1 MLPELYRTHLS
12 SQLSQAQLLTLEILV
27 WLLQVHKQ
35 VRIERLAAHFP
46 LPIKYESRRRHI
58 QRFLKH
64 RAMSVILIWL
74 PLIEAIIKLKFKKG
88 ERLYLAID
96 RTQWSDK
103 NLFMIAVIIE
113 KRAIPIY
120 WQFLEKKGASKL
132 AEQQALIRP
141 VLKLLKSY
149 ELVVLGDREFHSV
162 ELAKWLLTRKVYFV
176 LRQKKDTY
184 IKEKGKKYQRLD
196 SLEIIPGAKRFLTGV
211 KVRKEKGFGQG
222 TIAIYWKR
230 QYRGKKEE
238 QPWYLLTNLT
248 SLSEAVSAY
257 KKRMGIEAMFKDCKS
272 GGYNLSGSKASI
284 ERATRLVLL
293 IAIAYTFSTGKDNQS
308 DGEGKKNI

>member
-1 MLPELYRTHLS
+1 MLPELYRIHLS

-58 QRFLKH
+58 QRFLQL
-64 RAMSVILIWL
+64 RAMSVVLIWL
-74 PLIEAIIKLKFKKG
+74 PLVEKIVKLKFKPG

-120 WQFLEKKGASKL
+120 WQFLSKKGASKL
-132 AEQQALIRP
+132 VEQQALIRP
-141 VLKLLKSY
+141 VLRLLKSY

-222 TIAIYWKR
+222 TIAIYKEKTISR
-230 QYRGKKEE
+230 Q
-238 QPWYLLTNLT
+238 
-248 SLSEAVSAY
+248 
-257 KKRMGIEAMFKDCKS
+257 
-272 GGYNLSGSKASI
+272 
-284 ERATRLVLL
+284 ERRTTVVFAHESFQL
-293 IAIAYTFSTGKDNQS
+293 IRSRFCLQKTHGN
-308 DGEGKKNI
+308 